1 MGVGYYS
8 SSKGEIMKSY
18 AQMAAVP
25 QSEEYI
31 GTGDTAIY
39 RTVDRMKNIINT
51 SARNSYVREWAKKI
65 VARVEVN
72 KKKAEAEAIYNF
84 VRDSVRYTKDP
95 YGFEYLTTP
104 PVLLED
110 IRLYQ
115 EGRGDRP
122 VGDCD
127 DMTVL
132 SLSLLKAIGFQVA
145 IKVVS
150 FTPNKKFGH
159 VYGLIRVGY
168 DWMPIDCVR
177 PDQNMGWESKGH
189 TRVMETII

>member
-1 MGVGYYS
+1 
-8 SSKGEIMKSY
+8 MKSY
-18 AQMAAVP
+18 SQMSAVP
-25 QSEEYI
+25 RTEEYI

-39 RTVDRMKNIINT
+39 RTVDKMKNIIIQ
-51 SARNSYVREWAKKI
+51 SSKNSYVREWAKNI

-72 KKKAEAEAIYNF
+72 NKRGEARAVFNF
-84 VRDSVRYTKDP
+84 VRDCVRYTRDP
-95 YGFEYLTTP
+95 LGFEYIQTP

-115 EGRGDRP
+115 SGKGDRP

-132 SLSLLKAIGFQVA
+132 SLSLLKSIGFQVA

-150 FTPNKKFGH
+150 FSSDKKFSH
-159 VYGLIRVGY
+159 VYGLVKIGDV
-168 DWMPIDCVR
+168 WTSFDCVR
-177 PDQNMGWESKGH
+177 PGMDMGWESGNH
-189 TRVMETII
+189 TRVMETIV

>member
-1 MGVGYYS
+1 
-8 SSKGEIMKSY
+8 MKSY
-18 AQMAAVP
+18 AQVMGVP

-39 RTVDRMKNIINT
+39 RTVDKMKSIIIDSSKNV
-51 SARNSYVREWAKKI
+51 YVREWAKKI

-72 KKKAEAEAIYNF
+72 KKQAEASAIFNF
-84 VRDSVRYTKDP
+84 VRDNVRYTKDP
-95 YGFEYLTTP
+95 YGFEYVTTP
-104 PVLLED
+104 PVMLED
-110 IRLYQ
+110 IRLYT
-115 EGRGDRP
+115 EGRGERP

-132 SLSLLKAIGFQVA
+132 SLSLLKSIGFQVA

-159 VYGLIRVGY
+159 VYGLVRIGY
-168 DWMPIDCVR
+168 DWMPVDCVR
-177 PDQNMGWESKGH
+177 PDQSIGWESKGH